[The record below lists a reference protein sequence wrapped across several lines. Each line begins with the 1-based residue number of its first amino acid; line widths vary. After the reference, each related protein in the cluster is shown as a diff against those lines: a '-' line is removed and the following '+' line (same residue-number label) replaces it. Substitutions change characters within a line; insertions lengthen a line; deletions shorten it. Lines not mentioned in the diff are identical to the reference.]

1 MFKAARIEV
10 DGRLWREIVN
20 HDVGD
25 ATFLGL
31 LDEMKELHLRKSAD
45 YGSDA
50 DPFANLRGAGDIG
63 ILPSVGCWLRA
74 KDKVWR
80 IDQHFRKQTLVNE
93 SVEDSLQDLAA
104 YCLIAIVLL
113 REEGK

>member
-1 MFKAARIEV
+1 MS
-10 DGRLWREIVN
+10 DP
-20 HDVGD
+20 
-25 ATFLGL
+25 TFIGL

-74 KDKVWR
+74 KDKVR
-80 IDQHFRKQTLVNE
+80 RLDRFFNKHDLVNE
-93 SVEDSLQDLAA
+93 SAEDSLKDLAA